1 MTVKELNKKH
11 NWNIPEYCPEC
22 GAETQVSSS
31 GDVFCPN
38 ENCNKKIEHCFNKFF
53 DVLDIKGG
61 GSVFIDKIVK
71 KGYNILSFT
80 ENCKN
85 PSEEFINVLME
96 CAGGINGKKI
106 LSATQEK
113 IDRKSTRLNSSHL

>member
-22 GAETQVSSS
+22 SAETQISSS
-31 GDVFCPN
+31 GDVFWPN

-71 KGYNILSFT
+71 IQV
-80 ENCKN
+80 KN
-85 PSEEFINVLME
+85 L
-96 CAGGINGKKI
+96 
-106 LSATQEK
+106 
-113 IDRKSTRLNSSHL
+113 

>member
-38 ENCNKKIEHCFNKFF
+38 ENCNKKSRKR
-53 DVLDIKGG
+53 G
-61 GSVFIDKIVK
+61 
-71 KGYNILSFT
+71 
-80 ENCKN
+80 KN
-85 PSEEFINVLME
+85 WISLPS
-96 CAGGINGKKI
+96 
-106 LSATQEK
+106 
-113 IDRKSTRLNSSHL
+113 